1 MTSTHDPDR
10 TESVRQL
17 SRRSFLAVAAGSVA
31 GCSLGNDPLAGM
43 PTSTMA
49 ATAEGELRRTWRVPA
64 EDVRHRR
71 TWMAWPSSWAIWG
84 NWLPGIQQDIALIAR
99 TVARYEPVVMLAS
112 DAGAARKARR
122 LCGRNVRV
130 IGSITVDDCW
140 LRDSGPIF
148 RTWRT
153 GSLGALGLGFNGWG
167 AKQIHANDAEV
178 ARQVARRADARFER
192 ADIVGEGGGVECDGD
207 GTLMA
212 TESCWINDNRNPGKT
227 KAQIERELLA
237 EYGAKKMIWV
247 PGLRGEDI
255 TDNHIDA
262 TSRFVKPGVVMV
274 QVPPPSRDDI
284 WAHDA
289 REQLRIL
296 SRSKDAR
303 GRRLTV
309 IEMAGPGE
317 VRSSSRSFLDSYV
330 NFALVNGAV
339 ITAQFGDQDRDRS
352 CRKTLRDAFP
362 GREVVQ
368 LDVDRLHRGG
378 GGIHCVTQQEP
389 A

>member
-1 MTSTHDPDR
+1 
-10 TESVRQL
+10 
-17 SRRSFLAVAAGSVA
+17 
-31 GCSLGNDPLAGM
+31 
-43 PTSTMA
+43 
-49 ATAEGELRRTWRVPA
+49 
-64 EDVRHRR
+64 
-71 TWMAWPSSWAIWG
+71 
-84 NWLPGIQQDIALIAR
+84 
-99 TVARYEPVVMLAS
+99 
-112 DAGAARKARR
+112 
-122 LCGRNVRV
+122 
-130 IGSITVDDCW
+130 
-140 LRDSGPIF
+140 
-148 RTWRT
+148 
-153 GSLGALGLGFNGWG
+153 
-167 AKQIHANDAEV
+167 
-178 ARQVARRADARFER
+178 
-192 ADIVGEGGGVECDGD
+192 
-207 GTLMA
+207 MA

-247 PGLRGEDI
+247 PGLRGKDI

-303 GRRLTV
+303 GRRLTI

>member
-31 GCSLGNDPLAGM
+31 ACSLGNDPLAGT

-148 RTWRT
+148 RTCEDW
-153 GSLGALGLGFNGWG
+153 
-167 AKQIHANDAEV
+167 
-178 ARQVARRADARFER
+178 VARRP
-192 ADIVGEGGGVECDGD
+192 GSGV
-207 GTLMA
+207 
-212 TESCWINDNRNPGKT
+212 
-227 KAQIERELLA
+227 Q
-237 EYGAKKMIWV
+237 
-247 PGLRGEDI
+247 
-255 TDNHIDA
+255 
-262 TSRFVKPGVVMV
+262 
-274 QVPPPSRDDI
+274 
-284 WAHDA
+284 
-289 REQLRIL
+289 
-296 SRSKDAR
+296 
-303 GRRLTV
+303 RL
-309 IEMAGPGE
+309 G
-317 VRSSSRSFLDSYV
+317 
-330 NFALVNGAV
+330 
-339 ITAQFGDQDRDRS
+339 
-352 CRKTLRDAFP
+352 
-362 GREVVQ
+362 
-368 LDVDRLHRGG
+368 
-378 GGIHCVTQQEP
+378 
-389 A
+389 